1 MVAPAVT
8 VGDILRAFCQQYS
21 HTNLTAV
28 TCPYL
33 SVPSTPSPGQE
44 VCRRMWEIL
53 CRNFKS
59 LTTLCPGLLVDGWMA
74 AVLCCADTCDPKLL
88 YVLPVATSVVT
99 SD

>member
-1 MVAPAVT
+1 
-8 VGDILRAFCQQYS
+8 
-21 HTNLTAV
+21 
-28 TCPYL
+28 
-33 SVPSTPSPGQE
+33 
-44 VCRRMWEIL
+44 MWEIL